1 MRYQCLVHLEFS
13 TSPGPFFSANASPL
27 KREVTVSPL
36 ARPVKKQTPRTTGTP
51 RGIRVVAL
59 GGGTGL
65 SALLRGLKQHVVP
78 RHDPYPTRAH
88 PIVDLAA
95 IVTVTD
101 DGGSSGRLRRENR
114 ILPPGDIR
122 NCMVALSKDEALL
135 SRLFQFRFSAG
146 QGLAGHNFGN
156 LFLAALTHVTGDFAE
171 AVRVSSRVLAI
182 RGRIFPS
189 TVSNVTLQAVLEN
202 GQRVHG
208 ETRITASRSPIRKLL
223 LVPRNVRPLAEAVA
237 AIRKADLILIGP
249 GSLYTSILPNL
260 LIPEIARAIAN
271 SHAPRVYIA
280 NLMTQ
285 PGETTNYSV
294 AEHLRAIQSHV
305 KPRII
310 DYVVANRQK
319 VSPFVE
325 RRYRRQGASQVNI
338 DSSDLQQ
345 AGVTLLLG
353 NLLEQH
359 DKIRHNSGRL
369 ARLLLDEF
377 ASAPPRNRK
386 L

>member
-1 MRYQCLVHLEFS
+1 MKNQ
-13 TSPGPFFSANASPL
+13 TS
-27 KREVTVSPL
+27 RTL
-36 ARPVKKQTPRTTGTP
+36 AQS
-51 RGIRVVAL
+51 RGIRVAAL

-65 SALLRGLKQHVVP
+65 SALLRGLKLHVVP
-78 RHDPYPTRAH
+78 RHDPFPSAQH

-135 SRLFQFRFSAG
+135 SRLFQYRFSAG
-146 QGLAGHNFGN
+146 RGLTGHNFGN

-189 TVSNVTLQAVLEN
+189 TLSNVTLEAVLEN
-202 GQRVHG
+202 GQRVYG
-208 ETRITASRSPIRKLL
+208 ETRITASRSPIRKLM
-223 LVPRNVRPLAEAVA
+223 LVPRNVRPFAEAIE
-237 AIRKADLILIGP
+237 AIREADLILIGP

-260 LIPEIARAIAN
+260 LIPEIAGSIAR
-271 SHAPRVYIA
+271 SRAPRVYIA

-294 AEHLRAIQSHV
+294 AEHLRAIQNHV
-305 KPRII
+305 KARIV

-319 VSPFVE
+319 VSPTVA
-325 RRYRRQGASQVNI
+325 RRYCKQGASQVKV
-338 DSSDLQQ
+338 DV
-345 AGVTLLLG
+345 AGLRELGVQMLLG
-353 NLLEQH
+353 NLLEERE
-359 DKIRHNSGRL
+359 KIRHNSARL

-377 ASAPPRNRK
+377 LPRGINH
-386 L
+386 

>member
-1 MRYQCLVHLEFS
+1 MRYIS
-13 TSPGPFFSANASPL
+13 KKSPA
-27 KREVTVSPL
+27 
-36 ARPVKKQTPRTTGTP
+36 P

-78 RHDPYPTRAH
+78 RHDPFPTAQR

-114 ILPPGDIR
+114 VRPPGNIR

-135 SRLFQFRFSAG
+135 SRLFQYRFSAG
-146 QGLAGHNFGN
+146 RGLAGHNFGN
-156 LFLAALTHVTGDFAE
+156 LFLAALTHITGDFAE

-189 TVSNVTLQAVLEN
+189 TVSNVTLKAVLGN
-202 GQRVHG
+202 GKRVHG

-223 LVPRNVRPLAEAVA
+223 LRPRRVRPLPEAIE
-237 AIRKADLILIGP
+237 AIREADLILIGP

-260 LIPEIARAIAN
+260 LIPEIARTIAR

-294 AEHLRAIQSHV
+294 AEHLRAIQTHV
-305 KPRII
+305 KPRIV
-310 DYVVANRQK
+310 DYV
-319 VSPFVE
+319 
-325 RRYRRQGASQVNI
+325 
-338 DSSDLQQ
+338 
-345 AGVTLLLG
+345 
-353 NLLEQH
+353 
-359 DKIRHNSGRL
+359 
-369 ARLLLDEF
+369 
-377 ASAPPRNRK
+377 
-386 L
+386 